1 LKSLAQTFHSTG
13 EEHKFKSLKSYHE
26 GIFHSQLS
34 QTTQFEF
41 DSEPARANKTKAHL
55 GIVFIVVT
63 IYK

>member
-1 LKSLAQTFHSTG
+1 LKSLAQTFHSTR
-13 EEHKFKSLKSYHE
+13 EEHKFKSRKSYHE
-26 GIFHSQLS
+26 GIFQSQLS

-55 GIVFIVVT
+55 GIVFLVVT